1 MSRDSR
7 HFSAS
12 RNESFQREAG
22 IAFSGPRRYNPGGK
36 DVMENM
42 PKFVSKSKMSKRS
55 LKELAKK
62 QRVIWDISPVTRKTE
77 NKKLY
82 NRKKNSHDREDDYGM
97 GVFLCHSGSFRPFH
111 EEGKCRK
118 PCPGLRR
125 LSLQIRFPA
134 KLSFLPAP

>member
-1 MSRDSR
+1 
-7 HFSAS
+7 
-12 RNESFQREAG
+12 
-22 IAFSGPRRYNPGGK
+22 
-36 DVMENM
+36 MENM

-82 NRKKNSHDREDDYGM
+82 NRKKSSHDREDDYGM

-111 EEGKCRK
+111 EEGSKM
-118 PCPGLRR
+118 PEA
-125 LSLQIRFPA
+125 LSGPPA
-134 KLSFLPAP
+134 AFVTDKVSG